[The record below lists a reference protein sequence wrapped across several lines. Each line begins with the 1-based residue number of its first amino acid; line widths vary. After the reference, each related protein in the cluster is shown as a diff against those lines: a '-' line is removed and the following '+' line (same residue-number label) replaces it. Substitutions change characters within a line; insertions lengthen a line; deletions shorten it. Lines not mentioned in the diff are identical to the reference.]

1 MASYTFTGIRSVRNE
16 RAKMTR
22 GKQAERDILRA
33 RTEYQAMTLKHM
45 RKGTRPVNR
54 KLMQTAMISDK
65 RDCFDPPFSD
75 IK

>member
-1 MASYTFTGIRSVRNE
+1 
-16 RAKMTR
+16 MTEQR
-22 GKQAERDILRA
+22 LLNKKHNTDIVQRA
-33 RTEYQAMTLKHM
+33 RTEYHAMTLKHM

-65 RDCFDPPFSD
+65 MDCFDPPFSD